1 MKSEFLETGEIVNTH
16 GIAGEVK
23 LMPWSDSPEFLLDF
37 KTLYVDGRPLE
48 VLSARVHKT
57 ALLVKFRGYEDVNA
71 AMALKGKRVSIAR
84 KDAKL
89 APGAFFLADLIGL
102 DVKDEAGESVG
113 TLTEVLTPSK
123 QNIYVVQGSDGATHM
138 IPAVP
143 EFIKRVDIEVGEM
156 VVSLI
161 EGM

>member
-1 MKSEFLETGEIVNTH
+1 MKNEFLETGEIVNTH

-37 KTLYVDGRPLE
+37 KTLYVDGKPLE

-57 ALLVKFRGYEDVNA
+57 MLLVKFKGYADVNA

-89 APGAFFLADLIGL
+89 APGQFFLADLIGL
-102 DVKDEAGESVG
+102 EVKDEAGERVG
-113 TLTEVLTPSK
+113 TLAEVLTPSK
-123 QNIYVVQGSDGATHM
+123 QNIYVVEGNDGATHM

-143 EFIKRVDIEVGEM
+143 EFVKKVDIDAGEV
-156 VVSLI
+156 VVHLI

>member
-23 LMPWSDSPEFLLDF
+23 LMPWSDSPAFLLDF
-37 KTLYVDGRPLE
+37 TTLYVDGKPLE

-57 ALLVKFRGYEDVNA
+57 ALLVKFKGYEDVNA
-71 AMALKGKRVSIAR
+71 AMALKGRRVSIAR

-89 APGAFFLADLIGL
+89 APGQFFLADLIGL
-102 DVKDEAGESVG
+102 TVKDERGEVIG
-113 TLTEVLTPSK
+113 TLKEVLTPSI
-123 QNIYVVQGSDGATHM
+123 QNVYVVEGETTHM

-143 EFIKRVDIEVGEM
+143 EFVKKVDIDGGEM
-156 VVSLI
+156 IVSLI

>member
-23 LMPWSDSPEFLLDF
+23 LMPWSDSPEFLLGF
-37 KTLYVDGRPLE
+37 KTLYVDGKPLE
-48 VLSARVHKT
+48 VQSARVHKT
-57 ALLVKFRGYEDVNA
+57 ALLMKFQGYEDVNA

-89 APGAFFLADLIGL
+89 APGQFFLADLIGL
-102 DVKDEAGESVG
+102 NVKDEQGAVIGV
-113 TLTEVLTPSK
+113 LKEVLTPSR
-123 QNIYVVQGSDGATHM
+123 QNVYVVEGETTHM

-143 EFIKRVDIEVGEM
+143 EFIKKVDVDGGEM

>member
-23 LMPWSDSPEFLLDF
+23 VMPWSDSPDFLLDF
-37 KTLYVDGRPLE
+37 RTLYDGTRPLE
-48 VLSARVHKT
+48 VEHARVHKN
-57 ALLVKFRGYEDVNA
+57 AVLVKFRGVDSVEA
-71 AMALKGKRVSIAR
+71 AMGLKGTVVSIAR

-89 APGAFFLADLIGL
+89 APGAYFLADLLGAT
-102 DVKDEAGESVG
+102 VKDEEGRVLG
-113 TLTEVLTPSK
+113 TLTEVLSPSVQK
-123 QNIYVVQGSDGATHM
+123 VYVVSGPQGERM

-143 EFIKRVDIEVGEM
+143 EFIKKVDLDAGEL

>member
-16 GIAGEVK
+16 GIQGEVK
-23 LMPWSDSPEFLLDF
+23 LMPWSDSPAFLLDF
-37 KTLYVDGRPLE
+37 QTLYVDGKPLE
-48 VLSARVHKT
+48 VLTARVHKT
-57 ALLVKFRGYEDVNA
+57 ALLVKFKGYEDVNA

-89 APGAFFLADLIGL
+89 APGQFFLADLIG
-102 DVKDEAGESVG
+102 VTVRDESGNLVG
-113 TLTEVLTPSK
+113 TLKEVLTPSV
-123 QNIYVVQGSDGATHM
+123 QNIYVVEGETTHM

-143 EFIKRVDIEVGEM
+143 EFIKKVDIDAGEM
-156 VVSLI
+156 TVSLI

>member
-37 KTLYVDGRPLE
+37 HTLYVDGKPLE
-48 VLSARVHKT
+48 VQSARVHKT

-84 KDAKL
+84 ADARL
-89 APGAFFLADLIGL
+89 APGQFFLADLIGL
-102 DVKDEAGESVG
+102 TVRDEAGQSVG
-113 TLTEVLTPSK
+113 TLKEVLTPSR
-123 QNIYVVQGSDGATHM
+123 QNVYVVEGEDGVHM

-143 EFIKRVDIEVGEM
+143 EFIKKVDVDAGEM

>member
-23 LMPWSDSPEFLLDF
+23 LMPWSDSPAFLLDF
-37 KTLYVDGRPLE
+37 ATLYVDGKPLE

-57 ALLVKFRGYEDVNA
+57 ALLVKFKGYEDVNA

-89 APGAFFLADLIGL
+89 APGQFFLADLIGIT
-102 DVKDEAGESVG
+102 VKDEAGQTIG
-113 TLTEVLTPSK
+113 TLKEVLTPSI
-123 QNIYVVQGSDGATHM
+123 QNVYVVEGETTHM

-143 EFIKRVDIEVGEM
+143 EFIKRVDIDAGEM
-156 VVSLI
+156 IVSLI

>member
-23 LMPWSDSPEFLLDF
+23 LMPWSDSPAFLLDF
-37 KTLYVDGRPLE
+37 KTLYVDGKALE

-57 ALLVKFRGYEDVNA
+57 AMLVKFKGYEDVNA

-89 APGAFFLADLIGL
+89 APGQFFLADLIG
-102 DVKDEAGESVG
+102 VTVRDESGAVVG
-113 TLTEVLTPSK
+113 TLKEVLTPSV
-123 QNIYVVQGSDGATHM
+123 QNIYVVEGETTHM

-143 EFIKRVDIEVGEM
+143 EFIKKVDLDAGEM
-156 VVSLI
+156 IVSLI

>member
-1 MKSEFLETGEIVNTH
+1 MKQEFLETGEIVNTH

-37 KTLYVDGRPLE
+37 PTLYVDGKPLE

-57 ALLVKFRGYEDVNA
+57 ALLVKFKGYEDVNA

-84 KDAKL
+84 RDAKL
-89 APGAFFLADLIGL
+89 APRRFFLADLIGL
-102 DVKDEAGESVG
+102 TVRDETGATVG
-113 TLTEVLTPSK
+113 VLKEVLSPSV
-123 QNIYVVQGSDGATHM
+123 QNVYVVEGETTHL

-143 EFIKRVDIEVGEM
+143 EFVKRVDVDAGEM
-156 VVSLI
+156 IVSLI

>member
-1 MKSEFLETGEIVNTH
+1 MKTEFLETGEIVNTH

-23 LMPWSDSPEFLLDF
+23 LLPWSDRAEFLLDF

-48 VLSARVHKT
+48 VQTIRVHKN
-57 ALLVKFRGYEDVNA
+57 ALLVRFSGYEDVDA

-84 KDAKL
+84 RDAKL
-89 APGAFFLADLIGL
+89 APGQFFLADLIGL
-102 DVKDEAGESVG
+102 TVRDEAGETVG
-113 TLTEVLTPSK
+113 TLTEVLTPSI
-123 QNIYVVQGSDGATHM
+123 QNIYVVEGPGGTHM

-143 EFIKRVDIEVGEM
+143 EFIKRVDIDGGEM

>member
-37 KTLYVDGRPLE
+37 PTLYVDGKPLE
-48 VLSARVHKT
+48 VQSARVHKT
-57 ALLVKFRGYEDVNA
+57 ALLVKFKGYEDVNA

-84 KDAKL
+84 RDAKL
-89 APGAFFLADLIGL
+89 APGQYFLADLIGVT
-102 DVKDEAGESVG
+102 VKDETGEVIG
-113 TLTEVLTPSK
+113 TFTEVLTPSV
-123 QNIYVVQGSDGATHM
+123 QNVYVVEGEGGKRM
-138 IPAVP
+138 IPAVA
-143 EFIKRVDIEVGEM
+143 EFIKKVDLDAGEM
-156 VVSLI
+156 TVSLI

>member
-23 LMPWSDSPEFLLDF
+23 IMPWSDSPDFLLDF
-37 KTLYVDGRPLE
+37 RTLYDGTRPLE
-48 VLSARVHKT
+48 VEHARVHKN
-57 ALLVKFRGYEDVNA
+57 AVLVKFRGVDSVEA
-71 AMALKGKRVSIAR
+71 AMGLKGTVVSIAR

-89 APGAFFLADLIGL
+89 APGAYFLADLLGAT
-102 DVKDEAGESVG
+102 VKDEEGRVLG
-113 TLTEVLTPSK
+113 TLTEVLSPSVQK
-123 QNIYVVQGSDGATHM
+123 VYVVEGESTHM

-143 EFIKRVDIEVGEM
+143 QFIKKVDLDAGEL

>member
-1 MKSEFLETGEIVNTH
+1 MKSEYLETGEIVNTH

-23 LMPWSDSPEFLLDF
+23 LLAWSDSPEFLLDF
-37 KTLYVDGRPLE
+37 KTLYVDGKPLE
-48 VLSARVHKT
+48 VQTARVHKNT
-57 ALLVKFRGYEDVNA
+57 LLVRFRGYGDVNA

-89 APGAFFLADLIGL
+89 APGKFFLADLIGL
-102 DVKDEAGESVG
+102 TVKDEAGESVG
-113 TLTEVLTPSK
+113 VLKEVLTPSI
-123 QNIYVVQGSDGATHM
+123 QNVYVVEGPDGAHM

-143 EFIKRVDIEVGEM
+143 EFVKRVDIDGGEM
-156 VVSLI
+156 IVSLI

>member
-23 LMPWSDSPEFLLDF
+23 LLPWSDSPEFLLDF
-37 KTLYVDGRPLE
+37 KTLYLDDGKPLE
-48 VLSARVHKT
+48 VQSARVHKT
-57 ALLVKFRGYEDVNA
+57 ALLVKFKGYEDVDA
-71 AMALKGKRVSIAR
+71 AMALKGRRVSIAR
-84 KDAKL
+84 RDARL
-89 APGAFFLADLIGL
+89 APGQFFLADLIGL
-102 DVKDEAGESVG
+102 TVRDQAGTVIG
-113 TLTEVLTPSK
+113 TLTEVLTPSR
-123 QNIYVVQGSDGATHM
+123 QNVYVVKGESTHM

-143 EFIKRVDIEVGEM
+143 EFVRKVDVDAGEM

>member
-1 MKSEFLETGEIVNTH
+1 MKSEYLETGEIVNTH

-23 LMPWSDSPEFLLDF
+23 LLAWSDSPEFLLDF
-37 KTLYVDGRPLE
+37 KTLYVDGKPLE
-48 VLSARVHKT
+48 VQTARAHKNT
-57 ALLVKFRGYEDVNA
+57 LLVRFRGYGDVNA

-89 APGAFFLADLIGL
+89 APGKFFLADLIGL
-102 DVKDEAGESVG
+102 TVKDEAGETVG
-113 TLTEVLTPSK
+113 TLKEVLTPSI
-123 QNIYVVQGSDGATHM
+123 QNVYVVEGPDGAHM

-143 EFIKRVDIEVGEM
+143 EFVKRVDIDGGEM